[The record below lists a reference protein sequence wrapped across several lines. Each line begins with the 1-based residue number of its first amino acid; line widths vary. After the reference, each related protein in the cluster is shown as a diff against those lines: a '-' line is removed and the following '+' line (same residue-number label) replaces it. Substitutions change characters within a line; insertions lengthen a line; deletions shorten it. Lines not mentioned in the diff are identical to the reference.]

1 VHATSAEGMRRAV
14 LAGVDTI
21 EHGYHGTPEIFD
33 MMAARKIAYLPTL
46 TAVEAISSYFHH
58 YIPGQSPPTQAM
70 LDAAAAFRQAL
81 KSGVVIGMGSD
92 VGVFAHGANW
102 RELEWMVKDGMT
114 PEQALTAATATDA
127 KILGREKDLGRIK
140 VGALADLVAM
150 KGDPTQE
157 INATEHV
164 DFVIKAGWVYRRP

>member
-1 VHATSAEGMRRAV
+1 MSAFCYRFYRAV
-14 LAGVDTI
+14 LRV
-21 EHGYHGTPEIFD
+21 
-33 MMAARKIAYLPTL
+33 
-46 TAVEAISSYFHH
+46 
-58 YIPGQSPPTQAM
+58 IPRCITQTQAVAFNM
-70 LDAAAAFRQAL
+70 FLAFSPTVLVVLGAVAGSAAFRQAL